1 MVKQGADGLE
11 IFSPGE
17 EAEGADNVF
26 GQQLAETLAPR
37 RLDRVRVR
45 AVLAQRR
52 FALVRPP
59 AKLFESSMQVGHAAA
74 ELGADR
80 GIAAALRTVAAREAS
95 AAALSARYRRLPLRT
110 ASALRS

>member
-1 MVKQGADGLE
+1 
-11 IFSPGE
+11 
-17 EAEGADNVF
+17 
-26 GQQLAETLAPR
+26 
-37 RLDRVRVR
+37 
-45 AVLAQRR
+45 
-52 FALVRPP
+52 
-59 AKLFESSMQVGHAAA
+59 MQVGHAAA